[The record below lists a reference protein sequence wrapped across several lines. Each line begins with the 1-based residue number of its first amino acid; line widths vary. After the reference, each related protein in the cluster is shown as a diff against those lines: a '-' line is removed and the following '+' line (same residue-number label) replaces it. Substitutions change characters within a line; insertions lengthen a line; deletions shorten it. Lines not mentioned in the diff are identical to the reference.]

1 MTTSTYK
8 LVRLKH
14 GVHSV
19 HATAYGETFHPV
31 IGPSAEADAL
41 HVRQLRLCD
50 RLLQH
55 RGEFVIW
62 DVGLGAAAN
71 ALAVLRA
78 TRDCPARLHV
88 VSFDHTLEPL
98 RFALEHAVDL
108 PYLDGYQEPLAALLE
123 RQGADVTF
131 ENGLGAVRWSL
142 FKDDF
147 PSLLSRWQTTDPSGR
162 APPPHAVLYDPFS
175 PAKNPAMWTLPL
187 FKDLFR
193 CLDPGK
199 PCAMATYSRSTML
212 RVTLLLAGFHVG
224 IGHATGEKEE
234 TTVAANTLELLD
246 ESLTTAWLTRVR
258 RSSSAE
264 PLHEPIYRQLRL
276 SPESW
281 ARLETHP
288 QFNR

>member
-1 MTTSTYK
+1 LTTSSYK

-41 HVRQLRLCD
+41 HVRQLRLRD

-55 RGEFVIW
+55 HGDFVIW

-71 ALAVLRA
+71 ATAVLRA
-78 TRDCPARLHV
+78 ARDCPACLHV

-98 RFALEHAVDL
+98 RFALEHAADL
-108 PYLDGYQEPLAALLE
+108 PYLDGYQEPLAALLDP
-123 RQGADVTF
+123 QGTDVTF
-131 ENGLGAVRWSL
+131 ENGRGAVRWSL

-147 PSLLSRWQTTDPSGR
+147 PSLLSRWRTHDDIQG
-162 APPPHAVLYDPFS
+162 APAPHAILYDPFS

-187 FKDLFR
+187 FKDLTR
-193 CLDPGK
+193 CLEPRR
-199 PCAMATYSRSTML
+199 PCALATYSRSTLL
-212 RVTLLLAGFHVG
+212 RVTLLLAGFYVG

-246 ESLTTAWLTRVR
+246 EPLTASWLSRVR

-264 PLHEPIYRQLRL
+264 PLHEPFYRQLRL
-276 SPESW
+276 SAESC
-281 ARLETHP
+281 ALLEAHP